1 MIGKLNHAAFL
12 IPHARYFL
20 NNMRKLLYNCEKYGS
35 QHINETTK
43 EDFKLWKTILLN
55 VSENGVNINLLT
67 FTEWDH
73 AIYTDASEHGIGGF
87 NPEIGRG
94 WRFQLPS
101 WAKGLHINM
110 LEFMASFVGLWIEIL
125 ENAPDSSA

>member
-87 NPEIGRG
+87 NPETGRG

-101 WAKGLHINM
+101 WSKGLHINM